1 MSKLVSILPR
11 NRGKQVLIIR
21 QAVTETKRQGTEE
34 TTGKHTSHLKITL
47 ETNKGYN
54 KDRDMCACAC
64 IRATSMC
71 VCVCV
76 QKHREQ
82 RRGNEQNEMACAK

>member
-54 KDRDMCACAC
+54 RDRDMCACAC
-64 IRATSMC
+64 IHATSMC
-71 VCVCV
+71 VCVCA
-76 QKHREQ
+76 KTQ
-82 RRGNEQNEMACAK
+82 RTKKRK

>member
-47 ETNKGYN
+47 ETNKGCN
-54 KDRDMCACAC
+54 RDRDMCACAC

-71 VCVCV
+71 VCVCA
-76 QKHREQ
+76 KTQ
-82 RRGNEQNEMACAK
+82 RTKKRK